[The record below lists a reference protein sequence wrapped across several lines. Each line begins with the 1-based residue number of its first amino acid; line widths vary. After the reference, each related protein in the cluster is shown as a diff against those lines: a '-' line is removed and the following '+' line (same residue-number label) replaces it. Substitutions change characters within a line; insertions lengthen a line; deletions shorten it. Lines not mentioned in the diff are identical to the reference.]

1 MNSIPNAL
9 LTNVYILKS
18 LTLKAILW
26 YTTFQV
32 LLFIPCILKNRYNKN
47 NSASGFTYVCIL
59 ESFGKTLKQT
69 NKQNQ

>member
-47 NSASGFTYVCIL
+47 NSASGFTYL
-59 ESFGKTLKQT
+59 LWENFETNQQT
-69 NKQNQ
+69 KPIKL